1 MIYRA
6 WLHRHDSWPFE
17 VTVARR
23 LYAATDHTVHHGRPP
38 WERVY
43 AWIPG
48 RCSTP
53 ELELELW
60 KRAIAEMPP
69 VPGDAVRFKVDI
81 SEDID
86 GYRLRACTRG
96 PIWVARRDI
105 LHDTSERLSLEGRIH
120 VLARMAGEVLE
131 AYLLSQLPRTRAT

>member
-1 MIYRA
+1 MP
-6 WLHRHDSWPFE
+6 WNDE
-17 VTVARR
+17 VLATRR
-23 LYAATDHTVHHGRPP
+23 LYTATDHTVHRGRPP
-38 WERVY
+38 WERIY

-48 RCSTP
+48 RCSTT
-53 ELELELW
+53 ELELESW
-60 KRAIAEMPP
+60 GRAIAAMPP

-86 GYRLRACTRG
+86 GYRLRAFTRG
-96 PIWVARRDI
+96 PIWVARRDM
-105 LHDTSERLSLEGRIH
+105 LHNTSEGFNIEDRIR